1 MKRRDFLAALTA
13 ASAVGA
19 PVTAVFASADDLLSA
34 PMASLGK
41 RFTIEGGHRLT
52 LEAVERVGDTRLQ
65 QWHLRFSR
73 EAVVSEAPL
82 SEGIYVLRRE
92 DGARSELFLQSNAT
106 ASTAQLSRFA

>member
-1 MKRRDFLAALTA
+1 MAALTA
-13 ASAVGA
+13 ASAAGA
-19 PVTAVFASADDLLSA
+19 PVAAVFASADDLLSA

-41 RFTIEGGHRLT
+41 RFTIEGGHSLT

-73 EAVVSEAPL
+73 EAGVSEAPL

-106 ASTAQLSRFA
+106 ANATASTAQLSRFA